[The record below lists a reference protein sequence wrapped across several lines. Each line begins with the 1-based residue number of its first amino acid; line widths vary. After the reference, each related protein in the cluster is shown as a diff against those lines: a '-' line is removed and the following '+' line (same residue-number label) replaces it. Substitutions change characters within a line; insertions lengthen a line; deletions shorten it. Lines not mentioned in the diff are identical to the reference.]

1 MSKRKKTFIIIGIII
16 IIAIFMIF
24 NLMKSK
30 GGEIEV
36 QVDEVKASDIVQTV
50 SGSGKIRPEVE
61 VDITANVSAE
71 IIRLNV
77 KEGDIV
83 KKGDL
88 LVELDRYKYEAS
100 VQQARSNLKSAQASL
115 QKSKSEYLRVIDLFG
130 QNLVSQA
137 EKESAEASMLLA
149 ESNVEQAQATVEQAE
164 DDLRKTRLY
173 SPIDGTVTVLNK
185 EQGEIAL
192 GSMFQSDVIMV
203 VADLSRMEVL
213 SEIDENDVV
222 LVSINDTTNIEVDAL
237 PDTVLKG
244 VVSEIAH
251 SATTRGYGT
260 QDEVTNFE
268 VKIAII
274 DPLPKLRPGMSAT
287 VDIET
292 EKHHGVLTV
301 PIQSVTLKAESEI
314 EMLKDKVPADS
325 SVSESKSNPENGEP
339 STEKQMKEVVF
350 VVEGNAVKIVPVET
364 GISDDRNIEIVNG
377 LEKGMKVVTGTY
389 RAISKLLKD
398 GSLVKIKSQPK

>member
-1 MSKRKKTFIIIGIII
+1 
-16 IIAIFMIF
+16 MIF